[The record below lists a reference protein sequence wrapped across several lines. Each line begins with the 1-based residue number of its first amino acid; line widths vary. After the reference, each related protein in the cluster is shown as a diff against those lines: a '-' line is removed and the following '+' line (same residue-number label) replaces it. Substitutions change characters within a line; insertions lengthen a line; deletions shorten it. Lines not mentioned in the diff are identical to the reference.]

1 MFNECW
7 NCLGCFKIIRDEMI
21 LRGVSAPFSWHNLPE
36 LRAIFSR
43 VETTDINQTNL
54 QLLWC
59 QDDCQGRYQT
69 GPSLPL
75 LCFKKICCVQDGGLD
90 YRVAADRRKYSGNSR
105 KTIRSLLLLFLTSLI
120 FKSCLGLFWFFLS
133 QWNFTFD
140 WFYFYFIIRTAST
153 QILKAM

>member
-21 LRGVSAPFSWHNLPE
+21 LRVVSAPFSWHNLPE

-59 QDDCQGRYQT
+59 QDDCQGRYQFPT
-69 GPSLPL
+69 ALFSKSALFKMVVWTIGLRQTEESIAATVGRRYD
-75 LCFKKICCVQDGGLD
+75 LCYYYLWQVWFSNLVLACFVFFCRNEI
-90 YRVAADRRKYSGNSR
+90 SH
-105 KTIRSLLLLFLTSLI
+105 LI
-120 FKSCLGLFWFFLS
+120 D
-133 QWNFTFD
+133 FTF
-140 WFYFYFIIRTAST
+140 
-153 QILKAM
+153 ILSWGRLRHRY